1 MILDDY
7 LKMLATT
14 HSLFLTYFLF
24 VFFISNLRKYLV
36 HSIVYFFFVRSF
48 LLAIIDIKTKF
59 RLLNFHLNKI
69 VFMLQ
74 ENSIQSP
81 TVEQKP
87 CHRHVD
93 QTQRWQS
100 VTSRRKKGKIR
111 QRKKKK
117 KRNQKKK
124 RNKKRKRKNSTKK
137 NKKKKKKGK
146 REKKRKKRKTKEK
159 RKKGERRRRS

>member
-111 QRKKKK
+111 QRKKRK

-124 RNKKRKRKNSTKK
+124 KRNKKKE
-137 NKKKKKKGK
+137 KKK
-146 REKKRKKRKTKEK
+146 EQNE
-159 RKKGERRRRS
+159 EE